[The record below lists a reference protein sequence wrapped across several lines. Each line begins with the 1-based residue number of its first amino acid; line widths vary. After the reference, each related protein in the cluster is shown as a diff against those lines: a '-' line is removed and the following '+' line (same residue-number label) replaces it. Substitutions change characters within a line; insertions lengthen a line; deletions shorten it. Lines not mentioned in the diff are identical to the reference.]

1 LKSVPAVLSRIYSFS
16 SLFKAGHRIQLEIM
30 CNEPLADAF
39 AQLLPPD
46 SYLPG
51 GRATSHKI
59 VRDARHPSRLLLP
72 VIPTERV
79 IREPAYRSIH
89 SSSPSSTRQSILFA
103 R

>member
-1 LKSVPAVLSRIYSFS
+1 V
-16 SLFKAGHRIQLEIM
+16 
-30 CNEPLADAF
+30 NEPFADAL

-46 SYLPG
+46 SYHLPS
-51 GRATSHKI
+51 GRATTHKI
-59 VRDARHPSRLLLP
+59 FHGDARHPSHLLLP
-72 VIPTERV
+72 VIPTKAEE